1 MAERIYKILDKQFCQ
16 KESRY
21 KTQMFYKGDG
31 RKGIGIDNVV
41 MKLLRT
47 NNKSSELELV
57 LQKPFVYLEL

>member
-1 MAERIYKILDKQFCQ
+1 
-16 KESRY
+16 
-21 KTQMFYKGDG
+21 MFYKGDG